1 ELFQPI
7 LHRLAEVI
15 AATAER
21 RSAFLDKVALLSAPA
36 PRDGC
41 RIPRW
46 RPAALVSVDPVQ
58 PLQPLAHRL
67 LQVVV
72 RPAESGIAARDEFLL
87 LAPQGARLARSHRFT
102 GRPGIRPV
110 HLQVEVGE
118 FGIGANRFFHL
129 APGGGAIE
137 TRLAR
142 DRLQRAPPPP
152 CITPRP

>member
-1 ELFQPI
+1 MPGLVPAMTAGQAFIPGIVTGSCARSSRNSLAAQAKTLLPGDRIELFQPI

-102 GRPGIRPV
+102 GRPDI
-110 HLQVEVGE
+110 
-118 FGIGANRFFHL
+118 
-129 APGGGAIE
+129 
-137 TRLAR
+137 
-142 DRLQRAPPPP
+142 
-152 CITPRP
+152 